1 MREKKWVDCPA
12 CGAKGSM
19 ARQTG
24 RRGRF
29 NPSGYSPL
37 EITDLDGQFC
47 RVCGE
52 GFWSLRS
59 ERRIAQSIAE
69 HKAAQDS
76 KRIVASEIASVQE
89 AARLLRMTSQGVH
102 KMMEE
107 GRLAYVIAAGHRFP
121 IRKDLK
127 TKATRRRAV
136 STREYV

>member
-19 ARQTG
+19 AFQTG
-24 RRGRF
+24 KRERF

-37 EITDLDGQFC
+37 EIKDLDGQFC
-47 RVCGE
+47 RVCRE

-59 ERRIAQSIAE
+59 ERKIARSIAE

-76 KRIVASEIASVQE
+76 ERVVASEIASVQE

-121 IRKDLK
+121 IRKDLRAK
-127 TKATRRRAV
+127 TTRRRSV
-136 STREYV
+136 QPPNQG